1 LFGVEQLAPDLAG
14 ALSKPAPKAH
24 THLMTEQNTEN
35 QQQQR
40 PDGKTI
46 SQSPIFQNILKKA
59 EKYLEHPSQVAKLL
73 NDAFKKATAK
83 KSLGAI
89 AAEVWES
96 FQVLSQMIRA
106 AVNGEYK
113 GIPNTVLVGG
123 VAVILYF
130 LMPLDLIPDFI
141 PVIGLLDDAALLA
154 WFMASITSELDRFK
168 EWDAERQANKTPV
181 VHTMEPHHADSS
193 FGTPKYSD
201 QPAGTT
207 EVPHEGTTHASQGH
221 SSEETGHHE
230 PIVRASTTDSSRVAK
245 DPHDDM
251 PDGGNVR

>member
-1 LFGVEQLAPDLAG
+1 
-14 ALSKPAPKAH
+14 
-24 THLMTEQNTEN
+24 MTEHNTEN

-46 SQSPIFQNILKKA
+46 SQSPLFKNILKKA

-83 KSLGAI
+83 KSLGTI

-96 FQVLSQMIRA
+96 FQVLSHMIKA

-168 EWDAERQANKTPV
+168 EWDAERQANQKQ
-181 VHTMEPHHADSS
+181 VHIMEPHHADSS

-201 QPAGTT
+201 QPAGNT
-207 EVPHEGTTHASQGH
+207 EVSNEGTAHASQGH
-221 SSEETGHHE
+221 DSENLGHHE
-230 PIVRASTTDSSRVAK
+230 PIVRASTTDSSRVPK
-245 DPHDDM
+245 DPHDDI
-251 PDGGNVR
+251 PDGGNIR

>member
-1 LFGVEQLAPDLAG
+1 MLGVEQLAPDSHNPCTRAIQNFR
-14 ALSKPAPKAH
+14 H
-24 THLMTEQNTEN
+24 FMTDQNTQN
-35 QQQQR
+35 QQQER

-46 SQSPIFQNILKKA
+46 SQSPFFKNILKKA

-83 KSLGAI
+83 KSLGTI
-89 AAEVWES
+89 ASEVWES

-113 GIPNTVLVGG
+113 GIPNTTLVGG

-154 WFMASITSELDRFK
+154 WFMASIKSELDRYK
-168 EWDAERQANKTPV
+168 EWDTTERHAQQKA
-181 VHTMEPHHADSS
+181 VHYMEPHHADSS

-207 EVPHEGTTHASQGH
+207 EVRNEDTTHPSQGH
-221 SSEETGHHE
+221 DSGNLSHHE
-230 PIVRASTTDSSRVAK
+230 PIVRASTTDSSRVPK
-245 DPHDDM
+245 DPHDDI
-251 PDGGNVR
+251 PDGGNIR